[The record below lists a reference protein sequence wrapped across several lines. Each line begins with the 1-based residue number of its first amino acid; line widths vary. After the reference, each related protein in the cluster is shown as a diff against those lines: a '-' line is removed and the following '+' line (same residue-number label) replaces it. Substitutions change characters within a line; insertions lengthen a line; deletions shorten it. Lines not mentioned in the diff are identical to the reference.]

1 MKIALFYLMLLLVGS
16 VSMDQSNQSKD
27 HESSSGEILEALR
40 EMTASLTE
48 LKCEVKTLKKE
59 NAEQATKLASQEAEI
74 KKSLRW
80 LSDKSADLSESA
92 VTLGPFNTFTIL
104 AFKYVVTNIGNA
116 YNKETG
122 IFTAPVRGAYH
133 FENVGVSG
141 GSHAVG
147 AVITKNGERT
157 FITYEHQT
165 NGLSSSSNSIT
176 LHLKVGDQVSVS
188 IWPETKLFDDE
199 NNPSTFSSH
208 LLFTM

>member
-74 KKSLRW
+74 KKLNGK
-80 LSDKSADLSESA
+80 LEADLSESA

-116 YNKETG
+116 STNVPY
-122 IFTAPVRGAYH
+122 
-133 FENVGVSG
+133 NVGVSG